1 MKLPA
6 APPGEISVPLRT
18 PFGRVFASPR
28 PRVAGFLFYSNNLK
42 GISAKKNKDKRVTET
57 LCNPLILLVR
67 PARFE
72 LATYGFVDLWT
83 GNPRKSND
91 SKGFNH
97 FRWLDP
103 FCLYGLLKD
112 NEGNRGIFS
121 DFS

>member
-42 GISAKKNKDKRVTET
+42 GISAKGNKDKRVTET

-67 PARFE
+67 PAGFE
-72 LATYGFVDLWT
+72 PATYGFVVRRSVQAELRAQI
-83 GNPRKSND
+83 NI
-91 SKGFNH
+91 FN
-97 FRWLDP
+97 
-103 FCLYGLLKD
+103 YLLKF
-112 NEGNRGIFS
+112 ETLGLG
-121 DFS
+121 